1 MNMNKRHKLKKQAEE
16 KLLKYLN
23 ENKEI
28 NINSINTADNEQG
41 GYKETRMD

>member
-1 MNMNKRHKLKKQAEE
+1 MNMNKKHKLKKQAEE

-28 NINSINTADNEQG
+28 NIYTEQEQNKENE
-41 GYKETRMD
+41 

>member
-1 MNMNKRHKLKKQAEE
+1 MNMNKKHKLKKQAEE

-28 NINSINTADNEQG
+28 NINTEQEQNKENE
-41 GYKETRMD
+41 